1 MTDSTSE
8 SSPSPPPRC
17 GRRSDEES
25 STAGSFR
32 RLLHANSAAN
42 AMSKGDGRS
51 SMTERKSGSRLSNRL
66 ASVFVSTR
74 GSAVERTSHHRGS
87 IAAGGA
93 RNSVEEGG
101 GGTAPP
107 HWAAQHVAEPVRD
120 STLDDDDDDGS
131 FKTGDGEEGDTG
143 TRDDRDRDSI
153 LDPGARDET
162 RRRSVGFRV
171 DDVDT

>member
-1 MTDSTSE
+1 MTESTSE

-42 AMSKGDGRS
+42 AMSKGDPDDPD
-51 SMTERKSGSRLSNRL
+51 
-66 ASVFVSTR
+66 
-74 GSAVERTSHHRGS
+74 
-87 IAAGGA
+87 
-93 RNSVEEGG
+93 GG
-101 GGTAPP
+101 GIVLPRIS
-107 HWAAQHVAEPVRD
+107 HVAEPVRD

>member
-1 MTDSTSE
+1 MTESTSE

-42 AMSKGDGRS
+42 AMAKGDD
-51 SMTERKSGSRLSNRL
+51 T
-66 ASVFVSTR
+66 
-74 GSAVERTSHHRGS
+74 
-87 IAAGGA
+87 GA
-93 RNSVEEGG
+93 R
-101 GGTAPP
+101 
-107 HWAAQHVAEPVRD
+107 
-120 STLDDDDDDGS
+120 DD
-131 FKTGDGEEGDTG
+131 
-143 TRDDRDRDSI
+143 RRDRDSI

>member
-51 SMTERKSGSRLSNRL
+51 SMTEPRKSGSRLSNRL

-107 HWAAQHVAEPVRD
+107 HWAAQHGVFL
-120 STLDDDDDDGS
+120 LDLKKAVGALAAS
-131 FKTGDGEEGDTG
+131 L
-143 TRDDRDRDSI
+143 DRAPSHQ
-153 LDPGARDET
+153 P
-162 RRRSVGFRV
+162 RR
-171 DDVDT
+171 

>member
-42 AMSKGDGRS
+42 AMAKGDGRS
-51 SMTERKSGSRLSNRL
+51 SMTE
-66 ASVFVSTR
+66 
-74 GSAVERTSHHRGS
+74 
-87 IAAGGA
+87 
-93 RNSVEEGG
+93 
-101 GGTAPP
+101 P
-107 HWAAQHVAEPVRD
+107 
-120 STLDDDDDDGS
+120 
-131 FKTGDGEEGDTG
+131 GDTG
-143 TRDDRDRDSI
+143 ARDDRRDRDSI